1 MDRDMYGVTKVRT
14 GQVVPRRRPVYPM
27 GAERE
32 LARAAIWFVN
42 MTIRECGPLVR
53 SALKEYEEPAEFR
66 QDDSGDFIAHLRGK
80 RLEAAEKLSRK
91 TGAMKKLEKAVGK
104 SGRMALDHSVNE
116 WGEMVGEVFHKKI
129 DDELYKDEMSDMVNQ
144 WIHQNVSQIES
155 ISSEYLSNVEEI
167 IRWGYETRQPRINII
182 RRLEKQLG
190 LSRSKARFI
199 AVDQMGTL
207 DSKMT
212 RYEHESAGI
221 GKYKWW
227 TRRDK
232 RVRDCHRQY
241 QGQVFSWREPPP
253 DWYMT
258 KHGIVYTGK
267 NYHPGEA
274 PACRCKAKPVFDLEE
289 SVRLLRAHFKG
300 EEYR

>member
-1 MDRDMYGVTKVRT
+1 MDNDMHVGLKLKAGEVTPK
-14 GQVVPRRRPVYPM
+14 RRPVYPM

-32 LARAAIWFVN
+32 LARTALWFIN
-42 MTIRECGPLVR
+42 ITIRECTPFIR
-53 SALKEYEEPAEFR
+53 SALNEYEEPEEFR
-66 QDDSGDFIAHLRGK
+66 QDDSGDFVSHLRGK
-80 RLEAAEKLSRK
+80 RLEAADRLSRK
-91 TGAMKKLEKAVGK
+91 TGAMKKLEKEVGK
-104 SGRMALDHSVNE
+104 SGRMALDHSVSD

-129 DDELYKDEMSDMVNQ
+129 DEDSYKDEMRDMVDQ
-144 WIHQNVSQIES
+144 WIHQNVSQIQS
-155 ISSEYLSNVEEI
+155 ISTEYLSTVEDI

-190 LSRSKARFI
+190 LSRSRARFL
-199 AVDQMGTL
+199 ALDQMGTL

-241 QGQVFSWREPPP
+241 HNQIFKWTEPPA
-253 DWYMT
+253 DWYLT
-258 KHGIVYTGK
+258 KRGPVYTGK
-267 NYHPGEA
+267 SYHPGEA
-274 PACRCKAKPVFDLEE
+274 PGCRCKAKPVFDLEE
-289 SVRLLRAHFKG
+289 SVRLLRRHFRG
-300 EEYR
+300 E